1 VNKAANFFV
10 CALLSHR
17 DIDVPPQ
24 LQTQLN
30 SVEVEVGEEFPMR
43 GRMTCGF
50 IAAMGWMAAS
60 SMAHAGE
67 AMLKVTEA
75 WVPAAEKVGGDI
87 PLLLTVRNDADAEDT
102 LLRVKCPVAN
112 FSERHTVDRGEGA
125 PAMRSIRSIPIA
137 AASTTILK
145 ADGYHVMLLQTR
157 QPLPPGEKFK
167 CSIDFQKA
175 GTIETEVNV
184 RSFP

>member
-1 VNKAANFFV
+1 
-10 CALLSHR
+10 LQ
-17 DIDVPPQ
+17 PQ
-24 LQTQLN
+24 LN
-30 SVEVEVGEEFPMR
+30 WNEIEVGEEFPMR
-43 GRMTCGF
+43 GRVTCRF
-50 IAAMGWMAAS
+50 IAAVSWMAVG

-67 AMLKVTEA
+67 VTLKVAEA
-75 WVPAAEKVGGDI
+75 WVPVAEKAGGDV
-87 PLLLTVRNDADAEDT
+87 PLLLTIRNDADAEDT
-102 LLRVKCPVAN
+102 LLRVRCPVAN
-112 FSERHTVDRGEGA
+112 FSEKHTVDRGEGA

-137 AASTTILK
+137 GAGTTVLK

-157 QPLPPGEKFK
+157 QPLSAGEKFM